1 MPVDEYASNLR
12 AMVAHLRSVGVPAVI
27 LITPPPISEPDRI
40 VHVLNVRQGWMGVG
54 LGWVVCGN
62 VCDGRPNCSA

>member
-40 VHVLNVRQGWMGVG
+40 VHVLKVGGWVGVG
-54 LGWVVCGN
+54 
-62 VCDGRPNCSA
+62 R